1 MKRKKKAKAGKIGG
15 LRAAAD
21 GSIQQ
26 EYWEKLR
33 SLYRPIKRSITLR
46 LDADVVDWFKKA
58 GRGYQTRINRALRN
72 LMVEE
77 MKKRK

>member
-1 MKRKKKAKAGKIGG
+1 MKRKKKAKAGKTRG
-15 LRAAAD
+15 LRAAED
-21 GSIQQ
+21 SSVQPD
-26 EYWEKLR
+26 WEKLR

-58 GRGYQTRINRALRN
+58 GRGYQTRINRALRG
-72 LMVEE
+72 LMVDE